1 MLQLLR
7 RTAGRRLHSRRLSS
21 QTAECDSLLASLD
34 AASPSTLSEAK
45 ALRALW
51 RHFQASPGLE
61 APCSSCDCGE
71 PCDDPI
77 TDWALQGADTRR
89 KWSAGGT
96 HRADVQAAHERA
108 LQGAPP
114 PLDGDV
120 GAETPLT
127 ASLALLL
134 RASTY
139 HTPRGGLAFADLGSG
154 VGRPA
159 LTAALLPEYGAV
171 LGWEQVPHMH
181 AASVAALDVLS
192 SARHRTGAAVTL
204 ADGDAASDA
213 AVAAW
218 RQADVLLFHAPLDGH
233 FAHAAGAAAAA
244 MKPGTVLLSVGGVLP
259 GTARH
264 FQLLERR
271 RLPLSWGMGTVF
283 LSRRLD
289 DDRSGEADVG
299 GLPGAHD
306 DTPDIELL
314 RKDPRGLARIM
325 AAMAR
330 HAAAPQPAAE
340 AACAAALAAKSE
352 LAARRLCAPSAGG
365 VRALS
370 DMLVVP
376 GNMHLTASALL
387 ALHALASHSC
397 CAHALTDTAV
407 PALVDVLKT
416 GVSGGSAPALPPG
429 ILAAAASSLA
439 DIASAEDDAVDAVRA
454 VGAVPVLR
462 TLLAL
467 EQRGAQAGDGKDTAL
482 GVALLAALD
491 AIE

>member
-1 MLQLLR
+1 MLQLLK
-7 RTAGRRLHSRRLSS
+7 RTARGGLCRRLLSS
-21 QTAECDSLLASLD
+21 QALECDSLLASLD
-34 AASPSTLSEAK
+34 ATPPGTLPEAK

-51 RHFQASPGLE
+51 RHLQASPSAE
-61 APCSSCDCGE
+61 APCSTCDCGE
-71 PCDDPI
+71 PCDDPV
-77 TDWALQGADTRR
+77 TDWALQGGADARR
-89 KWSAGGT
+89 KWKAGGA
-96 HRADVQAAHERA
+96 HRGEVQAAHEKA

-114 PLDGDV
+114 PLDGDA
-120 GAETPLT
+120 GAETPFT

-139 HTPRGGLAFADLGSG
+139 HTSRHGLTFADLGAG

-171 LGWEQVPHMH
+171 LGWEQVPHLH
-181 AASVAALDVLS
+181 AASVAALASL
-192 SARHRTGAAVTL
+192 RTPAAVTL
-204 ADGDAASDA
+204 TDGDAASDA

-218 RQADVLLFHAPLDGH
+218 RRADVLLFHAPLDGH
-233 FAHAAGAAAAA
+233 TAHAVGAAAEA

-259 GTARH
+259 GTPRS

-289 DDRSGEADVG
+289 DGRPADDDVG

-306 DTPDIELL
+306 DTPEIQLL
-314 RKDPRGLARIM
+314 RKDPRGLPRLL
-325 AAMAR
+325 AAVGR
-330 HAAAPQPAAE
+330 HAAAPQAAAE

-365 VRALS
+365 VRALAE
-370 DMLVVP
+370 MLAVP
-376 GNMHLTASALL
+376 GNVHLTASALL
-387 ALHALASHSC
+387 ALHALAAHSC

-407 PALVDVLKT
+407 PALVDVLRT
-416 GVSGGSAPALPPG
+416 GVSGGGGSAPALPPG

-439 DIASAEDDAVDAVRA
+439 DIASAEDDAVDAMRA
-454 VGAVPVLR
+454 VGAVTVLR
-462 TLLAL
+462 TLLAH
-467 EQRGAQAGDGKDTAL
+467 EKEDAADGKDTPL
-482 GVALLAALD
+482 GIALLAALE